1 MLYSANSRSII
12 IANSNLEVECYN
24 YQSMKAFTNN
34 DIDGQKEGQAA
45 GEKKSAL
52 QPTWTANIGEQAR
65 EMRVHFNRYL
75 QSADIVVLGEQ
86 SFFILNEH
94 GGKLRYQKRLSFAPS
109 CFLTYHLKNEGDDL
123 YVDEGPNK
131 EREKAAIIEAAA
143 TSRDGLKTPGFM
155 TLMGSFEVYLMVYR
169 DTKLAWTT
177 KLQALPIFVC
187 TAAFQQQTGLI
198 VTLSDAG
205 LL

>member
-1 MLYSANSRSII
+1 
-12 IANSNLEVECYN
+12 
-24 YQSMKAFTNN
+24 
-34 DIDGQKEGQAA
+34 
-45 GEKKSAL
+45 
-52 QPTWTANIGEQAR
+52 
-65 EMRVHFNRYL
+65 
-75 QSADIVVLGEQ
+75 
-86 SFFILNEH
+86 
-94 GGKLRYQKRLSFAPS
+94 
-109 CFLTYHLKNEGDDL
+109 LKNEGDDL

-131 EREKAAIIEAAA
+131 EREKSAIIEAAA

-155 TLMGSFEVYLMVYR
+155 TLMGSFEGYLMVYR